1 MSLVWL
7 QRLTLALCLSALS
20 APARAQDQDSAAA
33 PVDLEKQRV
42 LGVLPNNRT
51 TDGTVPFAP
60 ISAGRKM
67 VIAWKDSTD
76 YPVYPTAA
84 IFASIYQLE
93 NQNPSFGQGMK
104 GYSKRFLAAYGDQV
118 LGNLFTEG
126 IVPVMTHEDPR
137 YFRQGPGYGTTR
149 HRIVYAMTRI
159 FVTRTDT
166 GHNTLNLSEILG
178 SSMAVAASNLYYPDT
193 RTARD
198 NIAKLGVQL
207 GTDALSYVLKEVWP
221 DVVQHFKQKKSAKAA
236 APPHH

>member
-7 QRLTLALCLSALS
+7 QRLTLVLCLGALS
-20 APARAQDQDSAAA
+20 APAWAQESDAVPA

-51 TDGTVPFAP
+51 TDGSVPFAP
-60 ISAGRKM
+60 ISARQKM
-67 VIAWKDSTD
+67 TIAWKDSTD

-104 GYSKRFLAAYGDQV
+104 GYSKRFVAAYGDQV

-137 YFRQGPGYGTTR
+137 YFYQGPESGGRR
-149 HRIVYAMTRI
+149 HRIWYAATRI
-159 FVTRTDT
+159 FVTRTDS
-166 GHNTLNLSEILG
+166 GHNTLNLSEFIG
-178 SSMAVAASNLYYPDT
+178 SAIAVAASNLYYPDT

-198 NIAKLGVQL
+198 NISKFGIQL
-207 GTDALSYVLKEVWP
+207 GTDSLSYVMKELWP
-221 DVVQHFKQKKSAKAA
+221 DVVKHFKEKKAAKAA
-236 APPHH
+236 PSSH